1 MGRGVPGGGQ
11 IDMLKDDAPVPSHPL
26 TPLTQG
32 GGGAYIRASRPAM
45 TLLQGDPDRKADN
58 MSLET
63 QHVGTTMADH
73 QKTTLVPTFLFR
85 FYMILH
91 VYKGA
96 LWQIVCMWNGAVCSG
111 LRSMAARWERLC

>member
-1 MGRGVPGGGQ
+1 MGRGVQGGGQ

-32 GGGAYIRASRPAM
+32 EVGVHQGFAPSDDSPP
-45 TLLQGDPDRKADN
+45 GDPDRKADN

-63 QHVGTTMADH
+63 QHVGITMADH

-96 LWQIVCMWNGAVCSG
+96 L
-111 LRSMAARWERLC
+111 